1 MGAVQPMASWVRR
14 GVLDGEGWLGRVS
27 WVERGLKILRW
38 ILLVVNYGW
47 LGSLG
52 LWGLVSILLYPYH
65 LAFPVQGFFFL
76 IASYLLHLLI
86 NWIFLSSKESGIN
99 SSLETLRRLL
109 LAAALGGAGFF
120 GSLLIVGGIGVI
132 LGLLDERKIL
142 GHPLLMVC
150 IGFAVFGSGYGL
162 HKLINRILLPL
173 MSCDSGLKNKP
184 PDSEEL
190 VEEMESLL
198 VQPRTGGNFSEV
210 SEVPSSILPTPNH
223 QQGGEHSGK

>member
-1 MGAVQPMASWVRR
+1 MASWVWR

-38 ILLVVNYGW
+38 ILLIVNYGW

-150 IGFAVFGSGYGL
+150 IGLAVFGSGYGL
-162 HKLINRILLPL
+162 HKLINRIRGATVALVSFKGVPGFTTGAGF
-173 MSCDSGLKNKP
+173 SGRGEGTASNSGGSSNDSFT
-184 PDSEEL
+184 
-190 VEEMESLL
+190 
-198 VQPRTGGNFSEV
+198 RA
-210 SEVPSSILPTPNH
+210 
-223 QQGGEHSGK
+223 

>member
-1 MGAVQPMASWVRR
+1 M
-14 GVLDGEGWLGRVS
+14 
-27 WVERGLKILRW
+27 
-38 ILLVVNYGW
+38 
-47 LGSLG
+47 
-52 LWGLVSILLYPYH
+52 
-65 LAFPVQGFFFL
+65 
-76 IASYLLHLLI
+76 
-86 NWIFLSSKESGIN
+86 
-99 SSLETLRRLL
+99 
-109 LAAALGGAGFF
+109 AAALGGAGFF

-150 IGFAVFGSGYGL
+150 IGLAVFGSGYGL

-190 VEEMESLL
+190 VEEMEVLL
-198 VQPRTGGNFSEV
+198 DQSRTVGNFSEV

-223 QQGGEHSGK
+223 QQGDEHSGK